1 MIHRYRFIS
10 EHHATYGV
18 MRLCRVLAVKRRQGY
33 YEWLAA
39 QPARQQR
46 AQADDELAAQI
57 RAIHAEHKGGYGSPR
72 VTTELRRR
80 GRRVNRKRVERIM
93 RERGI
98 VGITRR
104 RRRSLTK
111 QDTSAAPAP
120 DLIGRDFTAPAPG
133 QRLVGDITYLPTQE
147 GWLYLATTIDLFN
160 REVIGHAMAEHMR
173 TELICDAAEL
183 AHRRG
188 LIQPDAI
195 FHSDRGSQYTSAAYR
210 ATLTR
215 LRMRA
220 SMGRVGSCF
229 DNAVA
234 ESFFA
239 SLKAEIGSRVWAT
252 RAEARQAVFAYI
264 TYYNHNRLHS
274 TLQHRTPYEARA
286 CYRQPIA
293 LAA

>member
-18 MRLCRVLAVKRRQGY
+18 TRLCRVLAVKRRQGY

-39 QPARQQR
+39 QPTRARR
-46 AQADDELAAQI
+46 AAAEDQLATEIAT
-57 RAIHAEHKGGYGSPR
+57 IHGQHKGCYGSPR
-72 VTTELRRR
+72 VAAELRRR
-80 GRRVNRKRVERIM
+80 GRPVNRKRVERIM

-98 VGITRR
+98 VGVTRR
-104 RRRSLTK
+104 RRRSLTRP
-111 QDTSAAPAP
+111 DPTAAPAP
-120 DLIGRDFTAPAPG
+120 DLIGRQFTAAAPG
-133 QRLVGDITYLPTQE
+133 KRFVGDITYLPTGE

-160 REVIGHAMAEHMR
+160 REVVGHAMAEHMR
-173 TELICDAAEL
+173 AELVTDAVEL

-188 LIQPDAI
+188 LISPEAI
-195 FHSDRGSQYTSAAYR
+195 FHSDRGSQYSSAAYR
-210 ATLTR
+210 FTLNR

-220 SMGRVGSCF
+220 SMGRVGSCY

-239 SLKAEIGSRVWAT
+239 ALKTEIGARVWAT

-264 TYYNHNRLHS
+264 NYHNHIRLHS
-274 TLQHRTPYEARA
+274 TLGHRTPYEARV
-286 CYRQPIA
+286 CYRQPLA

>member
-10 EHHATYGV
+10 DHHAVYGV
-18 MRLCRVLAVKRRQGY
+18 ARLCRVLAVKRRQGY

-39 QPARQQR
+39 QPARQAR
-46 AQADDELAAQI
+46 ADAEDELAGEI

-72 VTTELRRR
+72 VTDELRRR

-104 RRRSLTK
+104 RRRSLTR
-111 QDTSAAPAP
+111 QDATAAPAP
-120 DLIGRDFTAPAPG
+120 DLIGRDFTAAAPG
-133 QRLVGDITYLPTQE
+133 QRLVGDITYLPTAE

-173 TELICDAAEL
+173 ADLVSDAIEL

-188 LIQPDAI
+188 LIQPEAI
-195 FHSDRGSQYTSAAYR
+195 FHSDRGSQYTSTQFR

-220 SMGRVGSCF
+220 SMGRVGSCY

-239 SLKAEIGSRVWAT
+239 SMKAEIGTKVWAT
-252 RAEARQAVFAYI
+252 RAEARQAAFAYL
-264 TYYNHNRLHS
+264 TYYNHSRLHS